1 MTNPVLALQK
11 QRPEVDSSSLL
22 RKSSK
27 SVYCNSHSHSSS
39 HCK

>member
-11 QRPEVDSSSLL
+11 QSPETDNSSLL

-27 SVYCNSHSHSSS
+27 SKYCNSHSHRSD
-39 HCK
+39 HC